1 MKNTKLFKSLSAI
14 VLAGMMVCSNISFVS
29 AEKTQVTDKSSFEMV
44 FKNEVGVKY
53 LSEKDSIAV
62 VEAIHDKPISEI
74 SGLSMGKY
82 STVHIVDD
90 NTVFSIDWAKSTFS
104 EKDVK
109 SMYIST
115 YLWYKDDNG
124 KFKYALCYNDVTE
137 DTETL
142 YRLAED
148 PTLKLNAKGEYN
160 IRDNFGYSLDKFIA
174 DGGDEDIIDAVYDGE
189 VDINDVVGLG
199 LLANWYLGVGIN
211 STIGDPMNS
220 TDTSSWKS
228 PQAFSTAVGGG
239 CYSLESFFDNNMFL
253 ACVCIEYT
261 NPETG
266 DVRTAWEYIASK
278 SAMTNANNPFTYLDE
293 KPSDSPAAGDSG
305 NKPSTDDNDNNPS
318 SGDNGNNPSTDD
330 NGNKPST
337 DNNGNKPSTDN
348 NGNKPSTDNKED
360 ESSTDN
366 NEEATTPE
374 EPTTENNATT
384 EVKEVTLTTDNTV
397 VSKDD
402 MDGFIAENATKDVV
416 IKTPSG
422 ITLTFVKGTMNA
434 VDGKD
439 AYDFGV
445 SMSDD
450 YSKHADMGVVTKSN
464 FVSLIDFNYS
474 GNLPAEA
481 TIKIPV
487 GIDRAGQT
495 LYYSQKVAAGY
506 TLVQSVKVDAEG
518 YITVKQDHC
527 STYVVTTEDI
537 SDDNSSNTQ
546 DDLKKTPDSNNVLV
560 YVIIAVVILAVV
572 GAGIAVFVVYKKKK
586 TEQQDN

>member
-1 MKNTKLFKSLSAI
+1 MKYNKLFKSLSALA
-14 VLAGMMVCSNISFVS
+14 LAGIMMFSNASFVS
-29 AEKTQVTDKSSFEMV
+29 ADETQITDKTSFEMV

-53 LSEKDSIAV
+53 LSEKDTIAV
-62 VEAIHDKPISEI
+62 VEAVCGKPISEI
-74 SGLSMGKY
+74 SGLTMSKY
-82 STVHIVDD
+82 AEVHVVDD
-90 NTVFSIDWAKSTFS
+90 NTIFSVDWAKSTFG

-109 SMYIST
+109 KMYIQT
-115 YLWYKDDNG
+115 YLWYKDGSG
-124 KFKYALCYNDVTE
+124 KLQIAKCYDSNRENDE
-137 DTETL
+137 I
-142 YRLAED
+142 YRLGLDLNLLE
-148 PTLKLNAKGEYN
+148 NAKGELN
-160 IRDNFGYSLDKFIA
+160 IQDNFWYSGDDYRA
-174 DGGDEDIIDAVYDGE
+174 DGGDEGIFGYEEAWETKAPGEYVGGSLWFMHNYHNMIADDIQNI
-189 VDINDVVGLG
+189 
-199 LLANWYLGVGIN
+199 
-211 STIGDPMNS
+211 MNS
-220 TDTSSWKS
+220 TDTSKWS
-228 PQAFSTAVGGG
+228 QLQDVFFNGVGATGG
-239 CYSLESFFDNNMFL
+239 FDSFFDNNMFL
-253 ACVCIEYT
+253 ATVCIEYKH
-261 NPETG
+261 PETG
-266 DVRTAWEYIASK
+266 ETNSTWAYIVSK
-278 SAMTNANNPFTYLDE
+278 SAMTSANNPFIYLDE
-293 KPSDSPAAGDSG
+293 KPA
-305 NKPSTDDNDNNPS
+305 DDK
-318 SGDNGNNPSTDD
+318 PSTDD

-337 DNNGNKPSTDN
+337 DNNGNKPSTDDNGNKPSADDNGNKPSTDN

-360 ESSTDN
+360 ESSTEN

-572 GAGIAVFVVYKKKK
+572 GAGVAAFVVLKKKK
-586 TEQQDN
+586 ETQKEK